1 MCVPPQ
7 SPLLDSAMVYKT
19 ALVTAVCGGLLETK
33 VLTKLLPS
41 LFKSS
46 SVAGLPK
53 AAGITLG
60 LLAGSA
66 FWLG

>member
-1 MCVPPQ
+1 
-7 SPLLDSAMVYKT
+7 MVYKT